1 MTIDKQALRQTAE
14 SVACRSFRPV
24 VNEISGQKIAAFIA
38 AFTPNVA
45 LELLDELEATAHS
58 AAVDHEA
65 ACSLVEENE
74 DLKRRIAELE
84 IESSVKDAAIIELKQ
99 QYFRLQEARYD
110 TKAVRGGIADRQH
123 QMTDSRLED
132 ARIKALTDMIPLN
145 EPPSVIVDIKSA
157 LVELQER
164 RSADRESVGTV
175 VDVGGSRVV
184 EWERSVPE
192 GAKLF
197 VTPQPVPVVPD
208 DIGGIIRRFQHQ
220 CDHLSDG
227 CHIDE
232 HSCRVDRRDLMTVTE
247 YLKNL
252 LRNFSRENEQ

>member
-1 MTIDKQALRQTAE
+1 MTIDKQALRQIAE
-14 SVACRSFRPV
+14 RVAFRSYRPV
-24 VNEISGQKIAAFIA
+24 ANEISNKKIAAFIA
-38 AFTPNVA
+38 AFNPNVA
-45 LELLDELEATAHS
+45 LELLDELEA
-58 AAVDHEA
+58 
-65 ACSLVEENE
+65 
-74 DLKRRIAELE
+74 
-84 IESSVKDAAIIELKQ
+84 KQ
-99 QYFRLQEARYD
+99 QYSRLQKARYD
-110 TKAVRGGIADRQH
+110 TKAVRP
-123 QMTDSRLED
+123 ED

-157 LVELQER
+157 LVELLER
-164 RSADRESVGTV
+164 RSADCESVGTV

-184 EWERSVPE
+184 EWVRSVPE

-197 VTPQPVPVVPD
+197 VTPQTVPVVPE

>member
-1 MTIDKQALRQTAE
+1 MSSIDKQALRQTAE
-14 SVACRSFRPV
+14 SVACRSYRPV

-99 QYFRLQEARYD
+99 QYSRLQKARYD
-110 TKAVRGGIADRQH
+110 TKAVRP
-123 QMTDSRLED
+123 ED

-157 LVELQER
+157 LVELLER

-197 VTPQPVPVVPD
+197 ATPQPVPVVPD

-220 CDHLSDG
+220 CDHLSDWS
-227 CHIDE
+227 HIDE

>member
-14 SVACRSFRPV
+14 SVACRSYRPV

-74 DLKRRIAELE
+74 ELKRRIAELE
-84 IESSVKDAAIIELKQ
+84 IESSVNDAVIIELKQ
-99 QYFRLQEARYD
+99 QYSRLQKARYD
-110 TKAVRGGIADRQH
+110 TKAVRGGIADRR
-123 QMTDSRLED
+123 MTDYRLED

-164 RSADRESVGTV
+164 RSADREYVGTV
-175 VDVGGSRVV
+175 VDVGNSRVV

-197 VTPQPVPVVPD
+197 VTPQPVPVVPE

-227 CHIDE
+227 GHIDE
-232 HSCRVDRRDLMTVTE
+232 HSCRVDRRDLMAVTE

>member
-65 ACSLVEENE
+65 VCSLVEENE
-74 DLKRRIAELE
+74 ELKRRIAELE
-84 IESSVKDAAIIELKQ
+84 IESSVNDAVIIELKQ
-99 QYFRLQEARYD
+99 QYSRLQKARYD
-110 TKAVRGGIADRQH
+110 TKAVRGGIADRR
-123 QMTDSRLED
+123 MTDYRLED

-164 RSADRESVGTV
+164 RSADREYVGTV
-175 VDVGGSRVV
+175 VDVGNSRVV

-197 VTPQPVPVVPD
+197 VTPQPVPVVPE

-232 HSCRVDRRDLMTVTE
+232 HSCRVDRRDLMAVTE

>member
-14 SVACRSFRPV
+14 SVACRSYRPV

-45 LELLDELEATAHS
+45 LALLDELEATAHS
-58 AAVDHEA
+58 AEVDHEA

-74 DLKRRIAELE
+74 ELKRRIAELE
-84 IESSVKDAAIIELKQ
+84 IESSVNDAAIIELKQ
-99 QYFRLQEARYD
+99 QYSRLQKAHYD
-110 TKAVRGGIADRQH
+110 TKAVRP
-123 QMTDSRLED
+123 ED

-157 LVELQER
+157 LVELLER
-164 RSADRESVGTV
+164 RSADCESVGTV
-175 VDVGGSRVV
+175 VDVGGSRIV
-184 EWERSVPE
+184 EWVRSVPE

-208 DIGGIIRRFQHQ
+208 GIGGIIRRFQYQ
-220 CDHLSDG
+220 CNHLSDWS
-227 CHIDE
+227 HIDE

-252 LRNFSRENEQ
+252 LRNFSRESEQ

>member
-1 MTIDKQALRQTAE
+1 MSSIDKQALRQTAE
-14 SVACRSFRPV
+14 SVACRSYRPV

-58 AAVDHEA
+58 AAADHEA

-99 QYFRLQEARYD
+99 QYSRLQKARYD
-110 TKAVRGGIADRQH
+110 TKAVRP
-123 QMTDSRLED
+123 ED

-157 LVELQER
+157 LVELLER

-220 CDHLSDG
+220 CDHLSDWS
-227 CHIDE
+227 HIDE

>member
-1 MTIDKQALRQTAE
+1 MTIDKQDKQALRQTAE
-14 SVACRSFRPV
+14 SVACRSYRPV
-24 VNEISGQKIAAFIA
+24 VNGISGQKIAAFIA

-74 DLKRRIAELE
+74 ELKRRIAELE

-99 QYFRLQEARYD
+99 QYSRLQEARYD
-110 TKAVRGGIADRQH
+110 TKAVRP
-123 QMTDSRLED
+123 ED

-157 LVELQER
+157 LVELLER

-175 VDVGGSRVV
+175 VDVGVSRVV

-220 CDHLSDG
+220 CDHLSDWS
-227 CHIDE
+227 HIDE

>member
-1 MTIDKQALRQTAE
+1 MSRQKE
-14 SVACRSFRPV
+14 
-24 VNEISGQKIAAFIA
+24 KI
-38 AFTPNVA
+38 VMM
-45 LELLDELEATAHS
+45 DS
-58 AAVDHEA
+58 DEA
-65 ACSLVEENE
+65 ASIRTLTGWVDRQGRFWGNDEYQARWCGATHRKCKNKPEEHPIHSTHGYCE
-74 DLKRRIAELE
+74 ECHRESRQAKFAEME
-84 IESSVKDAAIIELKQ
+84 IESSVNDAVIIELKQ
-99 QYFRLQEARYD
+99 QYSRLQKARYD
-110 TKAVRGGIADRQH
+110 TKAVRGGIADRR
-123 QMTDSRLED
+123 MTDYRLED
-132 ARIKALTDMIPLN
+132 TRIKALTDMIPLN

-164 RSADRESVGTV
+164 RSADREYVGTV
-175 VDVGGSRVV
+175 VDVGNSRVV

-197 VTPQPVPVVPD
+197 VTPQPVPVVPE

-232 HSCRVDRRDLMTVTE
+232 HSCRVDRRDLMAVTE